1 MDPNECFGLAHEKIG
16 CLPVVNW
23 FLSRMG
29 LTAILERHLPHDDA
43 RLRLAPAAVIG
54 LVVRN
59 LVCSH
64 RPLYGLGEW
73 AGAYEATQLGLES
86 GDLEALNDD
95 RAGRMLDRL
104 FDCDRASLITE
115 VVVSMIREFRLDLS
129 RFHNDST
136 TAPSTVLTTRP
147 LEASRAE
154 SPRRRSSTVS
164 TRTTGRT

>member
-1 MDPNECFGLAHEKIG
+1 MDPNECLGLAHEKIG

-29 LTAILERHLPHDDA
+29 LAAILERHLPHDDA

-73 AGAYEATQLGLES
+73 AGAYEVSQLGLES
-86 GDLEALNDD
+86 GDLEALNDE
-95 RAGRMLDRL
+95 GRVA
-104 FDCDRASLITE
+104 C
-115 VVVSMIREFRLDLS
+115 
-129 RFHNDST
+129 ST
-136 TAPSTVLTTRP
+136 G
-147 LEASRAE
+147 
-154 SPRRRSSTVS
+154 SSTV
-164 TRTTGRT
+164 TGRASSPRSSSR